1 MKIKY
6 LWLPAIIL
14 GIIGAAAKLGDTLLN
29 VNGDGFFL
37 NSDTCN
43 IVFIAVI
50 LLTVIIGGF
59 INFSDKTEKIKSS
72 VRKDSLCGIFG
83 FIASVALIGSGVMLL
98 LSAGSTSSFVSSF
111 IMCIFDLFGGAVLLY
126 ESCIAF
132 TGHNSMKNVPLL
144 TLGLPVWCCGRFI
157 GLFMEYSKVS
167 IRATEMFDIISVA
180 FLMMFL
186 FYQSMFFA
194 EISDTLAIKRSSLYG
209 IVFVVCGLITTADI
223 IIKMIYPANVI
234 AGTDALIIEPTVSRI
249 LSIITDISLC
259 GYAVFFIRDINKSV
273 VKVPVEEKVKETKN
287 ENINEDVNKNIDKE
301 YSEKIAKIDIEE
313 NSKEFSE
320 EIIEKPETIENQE
333 EKIEVIEDSKIDI
346 SEIKEPEIEEMT
358 QEEIPQPD
366 ETEDEMTVIPIIIE
380 KEEEMPAVEENIE
393 IVAEEKDTVV
403 SKKAERAEP
412 KIKKNEK
419 ISFDNTSKQNVDEEY
434 DEILKMLDELSDND
448 DD

>member
-209 IVFVVCGLITTADI
+209 IVFVVCGLITTTDI

-273 VKVPVEEKVKETKN
+273 VKVPIEEKVKETK
-287 ENINEDVNKNIDKE
+287 NEDVNKNIDKE

-346 SEIKEPEIEEMT
+346 SEIKEPKIEEIT